1 MDPPFKCERCAGKTH
16 GGCTRARCTKARCML
31 ARLLQANAA
40 MTTGGAAYA
49 IVTNGYAVAANGS
62 ITCYSDSMAGWYR
75 L

>member
-1 MDPPFKCERCAGKTH
+1 
-16 GGCTRARCTKARCML
+16 ML